1 MVLLGWAE
9 NFVTI
14 VNGVGFPI
22 VVCVFLVWYIYKEN
36 KRRMEEKEEYE
47 NKQNDLYLKLS
58 QSVDNNTAA
67 LNKLIMRME
76 DKNNG

>member
-1 MVLLGWAE
+1 MGWAE

-36 KRRMEEKEEYE
+36 KRRKAEKEEYE

-67 LNKLIMRME
+67 LNKLLMRMG

>member
-1 MVLLGWAE
+1 MEWAE

-22 VVCVFLVWYIYKEN
+22 VVCVFLVWYIYREN
-36 KRRMEEKEEYE
+36 KRRKVEKEEYE
-47 NKQNDLYLKLS
+47 TKQNDLYLKLS

-67 LNKLIMRME
+67 LNKLIMQMG
-76 DKNNG
+76 DKK

>member
-1 MVLLGWAE
+1 MGWAE

-22 VVCVFLVWYIYKEN
+22 VVCIFLVWYIYKEN
-36 KRRMEEKEEYE
+36 KRRKVEKEEYE
-47 NKQNDLYLKLS
+47 TKQNDLYLKLS

-76 DKNNG
+76 DKK

>member
-1 MVLLGWAE
+1 MEWAE

-76 DKNNG
+76 DKK

>member
-1 MVLLGWAE
+1 MGWAE

-67 LNKLIMRME
+67 LNKLLMQME
-76 DKNNG
+76 DKK

>member
-1 MVLLGWAE
+1 MGWAE

-36 KRRMEEKEEYE
+36 KRRRGEKEEYE

-67 LNKLIMRME
+67 LNKLIMQME
-76 DKNNG
+76 DKK

>member
-1 MVLLGWAE
+1 MGWPE

-36 KRRMEEKEEYE
+36 KRRKEEKEEYE

-67 LNKLIMRME
+67 LNKLLMQME

>member
-1 MVLLGWAE
+1 MGWAE

-36 KRRMEEKEEYE
+36 KRRMEEQEEYE
-47 NKQNDLYLKLS
+47 NKQNELYLKLS

-76 DKNNG
+76 DKK

>member
-1 MVLLGWAE
+1 MGWAE

-22 VVCVFLVWYIYKEN
+22 VVCVFLVWYICKEN
-36 KRRMEEKEEYE
+36 KRRKEEKEEYE

-67 LNKLIMRME
+67 LNKLIMQME

>member
-1 MVLLGWAE
+1 MGWAE

-67 LNKLIMRME
+67 LNKLLMQME

>member
-1 MVLLGWAE
+1 MGWAE

-36 KRRMEEKEEYE
+36 KRRREEKEEYE
-47 NKQNDLYLKLS
+47 YKQNDLYLKLS

-76 DKNNG
+76 DKK

>member
-1 MVLLGWAE
+1 MGWAE

-22 VVCVFLVWYIYKEN
+22 VVCVFLVWYIYKEK

-67 LNKLIMRME
+67 LNKLLMQME

>member
-1 MVLLGWAE
+1 MGWAE

-36 KRRMEEKEEYE
+36 KRRKVEKEEYE

-76 DKNNG
+76 DKK

>member
-1 MVLLGWAE
+1 MAWAE

-36 KRRMEEKEEYE
+36 KRRREEKEEYE

-67 LNKLIMRME
+67 LNRLIMQME

>member
-1 MVLLGWAE
+1 MGWAE

-14 VNGVGFPI
+14 VNGVGCPI

-36 KRRMEEKEEYE
+36 KRRKEEKEEYE

-67 LNKLIMRME
+67 LNKLLMQME

>member
-1 MVLLGWAE
+1 MGWAE

-36 KRRMEEKEEYE
+36 KRRLEEKEEYE

-67 LNKLIMRME
+67 LNKLLMRME

>member
-1 MVLLGWAE
+1 MGWAE

-47 NKQNDLYLKLS
+47 NKQNDLYFKLS

>member
-1 MVLLGWAE
+1 MGWAD

-67 LNKLIMRME
+67 LNKLLMRME

>member
-1 MVLLGWAE
+1 MSGAE

-36 KRRMEEKEEYE
+36 KRRKEEKEEYE

-76 DKNNG
+76 DKK

>member
-1 MVLLGWAE
+1 MGWAE

-36 KRRMEEKEEYE
+36 KRRREEKEEYE

-67 LNKLIMRME
+67 LDKLIMQME

>member
-1 MVLLGWAE
+1 MGWAE

-36 KRRMEEKEEYE
+36 KRRKVEKEEYE

-67 LNKLIMRME
+67 LNKLLMRME

>member
-1 MVLLGWAE
+1 MGWAE

-22 VVCVFLVWYIYKEN
+22 VVCVFLAWYIYKER
-36 KRRMEEKEEYE
+36 KRRKEEKDEYE

-76 DKNNG
+76 DKK

>member
-1 MVLLGWAE
+1 MGWAE

-36 KRRMEEKEEYE
+36 KRRLEEKEEYE

-58 QSVDNNTAA
+58 QSVDNNTAT
-67 LNKLIMRME
+67 LNKLLMRME

>member
-1 MVLLGWAE
+1 MGWAE

-47 NKQNDLYLKLS
+47 NKQNELYLKLS

-67 LNKLIMRME
+67 LNKLIMQME

>member
-1 MVLLGWAE
+1 MGWAE

-22 VVCVFLVWYIYKEN
+22 VVCVFLVQYIYKEN
-36 KRRMEEKEEYE
+36 KRRREEKEEYE
-47 NKQNDLYLKLS
+47 TKQNDLYLKLS

-67 LNKLIMRME
+67 LNKLLMRME
-76 DKNNG
+76 DKK

>member
-1 MVLLGWAE
+1 MGWAE

-14 VNGVGFPI
+14 GNGGGFPI

-36 KRRMEEKEEYE
+36 KRRREEKEEYE

-76 DKNNG
+76 DKK

>member
-1 MVLLGWAE
+1 MGWAE

-36 KRRMEEKEEYE
+36 KRRKGEKEEYE

-76 DKNNG
+76 DKK

>member
-1 MVLLGWAE
+1 MGWAE

-36 KRRMEEKEEYE
+36 KRRMDEKEEYE

-67 LNKLIMRME
+67 LNKLLMQME

>member
-1 MVLLGWAE
+1 MDWAG

-67 LNKLIMRME
+67 LNKLIMQMG
-76 DKNNG
+76 DKK

>member
-1 MVLLGWAE
+1 MGWAE

-22 VVCVFLVWYIYKEN
+22 VVCVFLVRYIYKEN

-67 LNKLIMRME
+67 LNKLLMRME

>member
-1 MVLLGWAE
+1 MAWAE

-22 VVCVFLVWYIYKEN
+22 VVCLFLVWYIYKEN

-67 LNKLIMRME
+67 LNKLIMQME
-76 DKNNG
+76 DKK

>member
-1 MVLLGWAE
+1 MGWAE

-22 VVCVFLVWYIYKEN
+22 VVCVFLVWYIYKE
-36 KRRMEEKEEYE
+36 KERRKEEKEEYD

-67 LNKLIMRME
+67 LNKLLMRME

>member
-1 MVLLGWAE
+1 MGWAE

-36 KRRMEEKEEYE
+36 KRRREEKK
-47 NKQNDLYLKLS
+47 NMKQTKRSLFKII
-58 QSVDNNTAA
+58 T
-67 LNKLIMRME
+67 KC
-76 DKNNG
+76 

>member
-1 MVLLGWAE
+1 MGWAE

-67 LNKLIMRME
+67 LNKLIMQME

>member
-1 MVLLGWAE
+1 MGWAE

-36 KRRMEEKEEYE
+36 KRRKEEKDEYE
-47 NKQNDLYLKLS
+47 KKQNDLYLKLS
-58 QSVDNNTAA
+58 QSVDNNTEA

-76 DKNNG
+76 EKNNG

>member
-1 MVLLGWAE
+1 MGWAE

-36 KRRMEEKEEYE
+36 KRRKEENEEYE

>member
-1 MVLLGWAE
+1 MGWAE

-67 LNKLIMRME
+67 LNKLIMQLE

>member
-1 MVLLGWAE
+1 MGWTE

-36 KRRMEEKEEYE
+36 KRRKEEREEYE
-47 NKQNDLYLKLS
+47 TKQNDLYLKLS

-76 DKNNG
+76 DKK

>member
-1 MVLLGWAE
+1 MGWAE

-36 KRRMEEKEEYE
+36 KRRKEEKDEYE
-47 NKQNDLYLKLS
+47 KKQNDLYLKLS
-58 QSVDNNTAA
+58 QSVDNNTEA
-67 LNKLIMRME
+67 LNKFIMRME